1 MNKSYTNAGL
11 KLALVIA
18 DKIMKLTQMK
28 VNQQVL
34 EMKLC
39 IPNWY
44 SHVYVFHQVY
54 KIIIMIIKS
63 HFFHSASRSH
73 CFQNIGADVSALKLV
88 RVMGWAT

>member
-1 MNKSYTNAGL
+1 
-11 KLALVIA
+11 
-18 DKIMKLTQMK
+18 MK
-28 VNQQVL
+28 VNQQFL

-63 HFFHSASRSH
+63 HFSILPQGRT
-73 CFQNIGADVSALKLV
+73 VSKILEQMLAH
-88 RVMGWAT
+88 